1 MPKLATVAFMLQ
13 FLFMID
19 IMSSSALFVT
29 FSHLRHINNLFNKQT
44 DKTVLIAF
52 PLFTQSRSLYKEP
65 EGSPEEQ
72 EVLQRA
78 LAFSSKREVLDALVA
93 QKVGQHQKKIFES
106 YNSIFFCSG
115 EEEGFSFFYP

>member
-1 MPKLATVAFMLQ
+1 M
-13 FLFMID
+13 
-19 IMSSSALFVT
+19 
-29 FSHLRHINNLFNKQT
+29 FNKQT